1 MVLVAAAGAAA
12 CSTHTS
18 PGPPAPSFA
27 IDAGFLFGAT
37 VAGYQVEGGDD
48 AADWKLWEDVP
59 GDGGGDGGACLEIL
73 SCGQADNGPGFAYHY
88 ATDVASAAGLG
99 LNALR
104 FSLEWERLEPTQ
116 FGRDGGSYDA
126 NALAYYHG
134 LLGACADAGIT
145 PMVTLTQGTLPNWLH
160 EIQFGSGASSNE
172 WYGGWRGSPGEP
184 PGPDAGVVQAFRKF
198 SGDMAKEFGSQ
209 VDLWLTEDL
218 PMSNALQAYVTGG
231 FPPGGIDQLTDL
243 QAAVINLAYANAAAY
258 DAIHLYDTSS
268 AVPGN
273 PPALVGSANLIDLY
287 APAPGVDLDAGIPA
301 ADRLDYVFSWLLP
314 NAFIDGNLDTTF
326 NSVFGGPPPR
336 GGGIAIPGL
345 AGRADFFGLT
355 YRGPVAV
362 NATQVVN
369 AQPTPDGGSPLTLP
383 GAVVDAGLP
392 DASYTAAPESEAI
405 DAQDLQI
412 AIIEAAN
419 HYPILPIYITEITL
433 NENAQPDVLR
443 PAYIVQAVQAV
454 QQAMGQDGI
463 QVKGIFY
470 RSLVDA
476 FEWQDGFAPRT
487 GLFRVDFTDPTRPRT
502 PTNGA
507 KAFGQVAK
515 ALGVTPA
522 IQAQWAP

>member
-1 MVLVAAAGAAA
+1 MLAAAALAASAA
-12 CSTHTS
+12 CSGHGS
-18 PGPPAPSFA
+18 SVQPPSPSFA

-37 VAGYQVEGGDD
+37 VAGYQVEGADD
-48 AADWKLWEDVP
+48 AADWKQWEEVSV
-59 GDGGGDGGACLEIL
+59 DGGTCLEIL
-73 SCGQADNGPGFAYHY
+73 SCDQADNGPAFAYHY
-88 ATDVASAAGLG
+88 PADVASAAALG

-116 FGRDGGSYDA
+116 PGPDGPSYDA

-160 EIQFGSGASSNE
+160 EIRTGSGASSSE
-172 WYGGWRGSPGEP
+172 WYGGWRGLPGEA
-184 PGPDAGVVQAFRKF
+184 PGPAATVVVDFGRFA
-198 SGDMAKEFGSQ
+198 GDMAKEFGSE

-218 PMSNALQAYVTGG
+218 PMSNATQAYLTGG
-231 FPPGGIDQLTDL
+231 FPPGGIDQLTDF

-258 DAIHLYDTSS
+258 DAIH
-268 AVPGN
+268 APGN

-287 APAPGVDLDAGIPA
+287 APAPGVDADAGPQV
-301 ADRLDYVFSWLLP
+301 ADRLDYIFGWLLP
-314 NAFIDGNLDTTF
+314 NAFIDGNLDTSF
-326 NSVFGGPPPR
+326 DSVFGGPGPT
-336 GGGIAIPGL
+336 GGGVALPGL

-362 NATQVVN
+362 NAAQVVN

-383 GAVVDAGLP
+383 GSVVDAGLP
-392 DASYTAAPESEAI
+392 DASYTAAPERESI
-405 DAQDLQI
+405 DAQGLQI
-412 AIIEAAN
+412 ALIEAAN
-419 HYPILPIYITEITL
+419 HYPILPIYVTEITL
-433 NENAQPDVLR
+433 NEDAQPDVLR

-487 GLFRVDFTDPTRPRT
+487 GLLRVDFTDPTRPRT

-507 KAFGQVAK
+507 MAFGQVAK

-522 IQAQWAP
+522 IQSQWVPQ